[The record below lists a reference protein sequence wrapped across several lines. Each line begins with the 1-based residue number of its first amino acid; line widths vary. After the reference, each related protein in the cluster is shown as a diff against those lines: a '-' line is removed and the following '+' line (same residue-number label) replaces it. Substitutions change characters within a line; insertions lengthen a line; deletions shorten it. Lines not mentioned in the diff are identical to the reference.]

1 MLFNL
6 EEISSFDI
14 MMIII
19 TMENNMGGGGE
30 GSFLSS
36 NFESDIFFQF
46 RIRIFFF
53 FLRRFFSKIQKG
65 IVVKSIEKL

>member
-19 TMENNMGGGGE
+19 TMENNMGGE

-46 RIRIFFF
+46 RIRFFF

>member
-19 TMENNMGGGGE
+19 TMENNMGGE